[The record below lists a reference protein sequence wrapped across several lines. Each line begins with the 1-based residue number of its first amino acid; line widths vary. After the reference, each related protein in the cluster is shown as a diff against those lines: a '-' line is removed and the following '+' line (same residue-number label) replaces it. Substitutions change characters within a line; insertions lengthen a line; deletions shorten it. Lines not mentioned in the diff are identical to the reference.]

1 MKKILLLFIL
11 TLAAIAANA
20 QDDFDPVLPGEPNA
34 RYKITV
40 GISHPE
46 AGTVYGSGSYSTGD
60 KITIRR
66 SSTNV
71 TSNTTTFYKFKYWT
85 MNGKEYTPAAQ
96 SASFTYTV
104 GTENAVFE
112 AVYEVEDADNVTSK
126 VFLVAEPAD
135 ACTFNT
141 SSGNRYVEDTST
153 YFSCY
158 KTSSAFRFDGWYEGD
173 RLISSSTNFY
183 YQVGRDNTTLT
194 ARFTFEPSIPDEPTG
209 NQSDVDNGLLGDV
222 DNDGSVTMA
231 DAIAVMNAYLLSSD
245 PDAIDEKY
253 DIDKDGHVTMAD
265 AIYVMNIYLTA
276 K

>member
-11 TLAAIAANA
+11 TLAVAVANA
-20 QDDFDPVLPGEPNA
+20 QDDFDPILPGEPNA
-34 RYKITV
+34 LYKITV

-46 AGTVYGSGSYSTGD
+46 AGTVYGGGSYSTG
-60 KITIRR
+60 KQITIRR
-66 SSTNV
+66 SNINV
-71 TSNTTTFYKFKYWT
+71 TSNTTTFYKFKHWT
-85 MNGKEYTPAAQ
+85 KNGIEYTPAAQ

-112 AVYEVEDADNVTSK
+112 AVYEVEDPDNVTSK

-135 ACTFNT
+135 ACTFNN
-141 SSGNRYVEDTST
+141 SSGKRYVEDTSI
-153 YFSCY
+153 YLYCN
-158 KTSSAFRFDGWYEGD
+158 KTSSAFKFDGWYEGD
-173 RLISSSTNFY
+173 RLISSNTNFY
-183 YQVGRDNTTLT
+183 YQVGKDDATLT
-194 ARFTFEPSIPDEPTG
+194 ARFTFEPTIPDEPTG
-209 NQSDVDNGLLGDV
+209 NQSNVDNGLLGDV

-245 PDAIDEKY
+245 TDTIEEKY
-253 DIDKDGHVTMAD
+253 DIDKDGQVTMAD